1 MRGSIRRRGQTS
13 WEVKF
18 DVPNP
23 DGKRKSR
30 FVTVRGSYKDAQ
42 KELTRL
48 LNAADEGTLPD
59 PSNSTLAEY
68 LRAWLDGPLGLSPKT
83 LERYRELG
91 ERQIIAHLGSTK
103 LQKLKPEHIQ
113 QWHGTLLGTGLSPRT
128 VGHAH
133 RLLRLVL
140 QCAVKNNTISR
151 NVAAVHAPPKVQER
165 EIAILSADQISD
177 VIARLEGHALF
188 PIVSLALATGMRRG
202 ELLALQWGDVD
213 LYAATVR
220 VERSVEETKAGLRIK
235 SPKTKRGRRSIT
247 LPPDAVA
254 MLRAHKVK
262 MLELRL
268 TLGAGNIAP
277 ESLVFSS
284 VDGGLLSPDNLSRD
298 WRRVSSSRKLP
309 RVPFHGLRHTHVS
322 ILIRAGVD
330 ILTVSRRLGHNKPSV
345 TLDTYGHLIE
355 GADASAADAISKAL
369 GARLLS

>member
-165 EIAILSADQISD
+165 EIAILPADQISD

-213 LYAATVR
+213 LNAATVR